1 MVRSSW
7 LYLARVGLVGE
18 AVRAQPHVPPA
29 TGRAPTPTPLTP
41 QNKRSVTPDT
51 DTQSQRTKA
60 PTTGPAV
67 IATVLAATL
76 DGRQILHKPFVQG
89 WGKESVL
96 RK

>member
-1 MVRSSW
+1 MRLFVPS
-7 LYLARVGLVGE
+7 LTYLL
-18 AVRAQPHVPPA
+18 A

-67 IATVLAATL
+67 IATILAATL
-76 DGRQILHKPFVQG
+76 NGRQILHKPFVLG
-89 WGKESVL
+89 WGRDLSCGSGPKEGVL
-96 RK
+96 PYDLHM

>member
-1 MVRSSW
+1 MSS
-7 LYLARVGLVGE
+7 LTYL
-18 AVRAQPHVPPA
+18 PA
-29 TGRAPTPTPLTP
+29 TGCAPTPISLTP

-67 IATVLAATL
+67 IATILAATL

-89 WGKESVL
+89 WERVSSCGSEPKEGVL
-96 RK
+96 PYEQHM